1 MAGCVVILDCL
12 KARTGAYQAAIE
24 GNPELFSG
32 ARVLD
37 VGCGTGILSLMSA
50 RAGAAQVIGVF
61 LRSGPSGSIGCAC

>member
-1 MAGCVVILDCL
+1 MGCKLILACM

-24 GNPELFSG
+24 GNPELFER

-50 RAGAAQVIGVF
+50 RAGAWQVYGKVQT
-61 LRSGPSGSIGCAC
+61 S

>member
-1 MAGCVVILDCL
+1 MILDCM
-12 KARTGAYQAAIE
+12 KARTGAYQAATE

-50 RAGAAQVIGVF
+50 RAGASQVIGV
-61 LRSGPSGSIGCAC
+61 